1 MIGEGVKRIH
11 IIGGPGSGKTT
22 LALRLASLLNIPF
35 YELDVIGWEG
45 GVGAPRPLEVI
56 LSDIS
61 CIAAQPAWVTE
72 GPLLE
77 GTDELLRAA
86 DAIVWLDLPWRI
98 AGWRIVMRHIRTSLA
113 GTNRHR
119 GLIKLYRFLG
129 SSREYYRSKDSM
141 GSYTRAYTANYLA
154 PYADKV
160 VHCRC
165 PAEVEAFFSRCISQW
180 QEQKDEM
187 PS

>member
-1 MIGEGVKRIH
+1 MIGERVKRIH

-22 LALRLASLLNIPF
+22 LARRLASLLNIPF

-56 LSDIS
+56 LGDIS
-61 CIAAQPAWVTE
+61 HIAVQPAWVTE

-86 DAIVWLDLPWRI
+86 DGIVWLDLPWQI
-98 AGWRIVMRHIRTSLA
+98 VEWRIVMRHVRTSLA

-119 GLIKLYRFLG
+119 GLIKLYRFLA
-129 SSREYYRSKDSM
+129 SSREYYRSKDSI
-141 GSYTRAYTANYLA
+141 GGHTRAYTANYLV

-160 VHCRC
+160 VHCRR
-165 PAEVEAFFSRCISQW
+165 PAEVEAFFSHCVLQQ
-180 QEQKDEM
+180 QEERDGK